1 MKTNDSAVFSGGA
14 GGARAPPEFRGSQKR
29 QSLISA
35 YQSLAI
41 TTKIPGFEKLNTALN
56 DQICLPWI
64 IMVAMNRITNTK
76 RTIKIV
82 ILPLDI
88 AIIDLIIK
96 NTMTKKEIFVEH

>member
-1 MKTNDSAVFSGGA
+1 MFLSNSVDMMKNLPMVERSLSMQEVPGLITGASNSFFSY
-14 GGARAPPEFRGSQKR
+14 F
-29 QSLISA
+29 LLT
-35 YQSLAI
+35 Y
-41 TTKIPGFEKLNTALN
+41 N

-76 RTIKIV
+76 RTIRIV
-82 ILPLDI
+82 ILPLGI